1 MPSPNTRS
9 DLSPTP
15 YHHGDLRR
23 VLIETALAMVR
34 EEGAWSFT
42 LREVARRAG
51 VSHAAPYNHFEDK
64 SALLAEVAVLGFQAL
79 RQSMETAARG
89 RSASWHQAVI
99 GIGTAY
105 VRFGVENPAHYRLMF
120 GPDLADRERHPTLAQ
135 AADAAFAALTD
146 TLAAGQAAGEFR
158 SGSVRDQALAAWSLV
173 HGLTTLLIDRRLTFL
188 GVSTGEAE
196 EHARMAC
203 AALFEG
209 IANRTGGQITPA

>member
-1 MPSPNTRS
+1 MARAKTRS
-9 DLSPTP
+9 DPTPAP

-23 VLIETALAMVR
+23 ALIETALTMVT
-34 EEGAWSFT
+34 EEGTWNFT
-42 LREVARRAG
+42 LRELARRAG

-79 RQSMETAARG
+79 RREMETAART
-89 RSASWHQAVI
+89 RSGSSHEALV
-99 GIGTAY
+99 GVGTAY

-120 GPDLADRERHPTLAQ
+120 GPDLADRERHPTLAE

-146 TLAAGQAAGEFR
+146 TLARGQSAGELR
-158 SGSVRDQALAAWSLV
+158 QGSVQDQALAAWSLV

-196 EHARMAC
+196 RQAHLAC

-209 IANRTGGQITPA
+209 IMRPR